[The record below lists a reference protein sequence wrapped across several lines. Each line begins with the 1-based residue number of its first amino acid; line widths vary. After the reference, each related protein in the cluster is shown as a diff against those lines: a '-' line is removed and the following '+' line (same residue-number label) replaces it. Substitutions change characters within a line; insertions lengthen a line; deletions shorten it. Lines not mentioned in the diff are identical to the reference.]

1 MHRSRHWA
9 ADTLIGAYSI
19 LKGLAVT
26 LRNYFRPRVTENYP
40 AVRTEPAPRLRGRL
54 RHLRQE
60 DGRPRCTACLACQKA
75 CPSKALPTIEGDEKR
90 GRERRVK
97 TYVWDAG
104 RCLFC
109 GYCVAAC
116 PFDALRMSQV
126 HSVVGESRAELQ
138 FGLEALLEPAAP
150 QPPPVA
156 PESEER
162 PGELLEAAGERT

>member
-1 MHRSRHWA
+1 MYRNRHWV
-9 ADTLIGAYSI
+9 ADTFMGGYSI

-40 AVRTEPAPRLRGRL
+40 AVRPEPSPRLRGRL
-54 RHLRQE
+54 KHLRQE

-75 CPSKALPTIEGDEKR
+75 CPSNALPAIEGDEKK

-97 TYVWDAG
+97 SYVWDAG

-116 PFDALRMSQV
+116 PFNALQMSQT
-126 HSVVGESRAELQ
+126 HSVVGESRLELQ
-138 FGLEALLEPAAP
+138 FGLEALLEQAVL
-150 QPPPVA
+150 QPPETPA
-156 PESEER
+156 PEEQPR
-162 PGELLEAAGERT
+162 ELLEAAGERT